1 MIKKAVSIGLL
12 FFFALSL
19 AGTSFAI
26 SDDSATIRVPNIS
39 FVVSYDRYS
48 IVEQKLMDME
58 METWIYIWQ
67 AFRGTP
73 TLRLI
78 AKQKAPFQKTAA
90 MYLAPGDY
98 VATAQN
104 TGPGEDTTHYRAYS
118 WKPIVFSVLS
128 STAASPLP
136 RIVVPVRVR

>member
-26 SDDSATIRVPNIS
+26 SGDSATSRIPNVS
-39 FVVSYDRYS
+39 FLVGYEPRTV
-48 IVEQKLMDME
+48 VEQIIDME

-67 AFRGTP
+67 AFRGEP
-73 TLRLI
+73 TLQLI
-78 AKQKAPFQKTAA
+78 AKQKVPFQRVATR
-90 MYLAPGDY
+90 YLAPGDY

-104 TGPGEDTTHYRAYS
+104 TGPGEDATYYRAYS
-118 WKPIVFSVLS
+118 RKLIVFSVLS

-136 RIVVPVRVR
+136 NVVVPV